1 MVLCCKLGYVLPGK
15 QTIPDQISE
24 NKKPYYEALEAADEA
39 LRKGK
44 LSLAR
49 VEDMLSMMLG
59 RQLYSVHLDATR
71 RL

>member
-24 NKKPYYEALEAADEA
+24 NKKTYYEALEAADEA